1 MDIKSL
7 LKRKII
13 IPILCHFT
21 ILKQKNV
28 QNMPRYYTACRT
40 GQKYGL
46 KVERQNGR
54 TKLYFVSGII
64 NPLFKAWFNKL
75 IIRADILLIARIFP
89 RPYGAQNNT
98 AQLAKYPRVLY
109 VRPLLLRATLKKA
122 VLLKRRYILCR
133 HLASFRNI
141 SNYHMLDHRIRCIY
155 PTVLEVIG

>member
-1 MDIKSL
+1 MPFYHTRAKERAKYATL
-7 LKRKII
+7 L
-13 IPILCHFT
+13 H
-21 ILKQKNV
+21 
-28 QNMPRYYTACRT
+28 CRT
-40 GQKYGL
+40 GKKYGL

-54 TKLYFVSGII
+54 TKLYFISGII
-64 NPLFKAWFNKL
+64 NPLFNAWFNKL

-89 RPYGAQNNT
+89 RPYGARNNT

-141 SNYHMLDHRIRCIY
+141 NNYHMLDHRIRCIY